1 MVQNKDGVIE
11 INLMEVLN
19 AFIKKAWLVVLCVI
33 IFAIGAFAY
42 AFYGIAPTYKSSVLF
57 YVNNNTTRGD
67 VDISKLNISSA
78 DITAAKSLVDT
89 YAVILKTRNTLNEVI
104 ARSGEDIDY
113 KRLSGMV
120 SAAAVNETE
129 VFQVTVTSRDPLQ
142 AEHLA
147 NTIADVLPEKIASI
161 VEGSSARVVD
171 YAVIPTM
178 KSAPSLKKY
187 ALTGALIGFVV
198 AAVIII
204 LMLLL
209 DYQIHNEDYLINTYP
224 DIPLLGVI
232 PDFDARRIYGKYL
245 KYGGKKKYGYYNK
258 NYYYSTDTDGTG
270 EGSTGGDTAASGQA
284 DDTLKPGR
292 TRSKRNRLTVKKV
305 ERRASQER

>member
-1 MVQNKDGVIE
+1 MVHNKDGVIE
-11 INLMEVLN
+11 IDLMEVLN

-33 IFAIGAFAY
+33 IFAICGFAY
-42 AFYGIAPTYKSSVLF
+42 AFYGIAPTYKSSVMF
-57 YVNNNTTRGD
+57 YVNNNTARNEYDMT
-67 VDISKLNISSA
+67 KLNISSA
-78 DITAAKSLVDT
+78 DISAAKSLVDT

-113 KRLSGMV
+113 RKLSGMV

-209 DYQIHNEDYLINTYP
+209 DYQIHTEDYLINTYP
-224 DIPLLGVI
+224 EIPLLGVI
-232 PDFDARRIYGKYL
+232 PDFDMRRTYGKYL
-245 KYGGKKKYGYYNK
+245 RYGRKGKYGYYKN
-258 NYYYSTDTDGTG
+258 NYYYSTDTDDTG
-270 EGSTGGDTAASGQA
+270 DKSTGGDTGASGQT
-284 DDTLKPGR
+284 DETLKPGR
-292 TRSKRNRLTVKKV
+292 TRKKRNRLTVKKV
-305 ERRASQER
+305 ERSVSQER